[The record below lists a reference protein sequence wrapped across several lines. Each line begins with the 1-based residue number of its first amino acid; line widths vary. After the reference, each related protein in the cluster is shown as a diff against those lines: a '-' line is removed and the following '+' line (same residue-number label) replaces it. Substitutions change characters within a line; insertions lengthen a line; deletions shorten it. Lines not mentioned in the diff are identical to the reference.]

1 MRTFMCFYLRE
12 RTKKIQTNPWMKLMF
27 DQDKYLAGLFEFNNR
42 NLSMKTIPRKK
53 FFKCFF
59 VLFFLLSL

>member
-1 MRTFMCFYLRE
+1 M
-12 RTKKIQTNPWMKLMF
+12 NLMF

-53 FFKCFF
+53 NLSAFLCYFFFY
-59 VLFFLLSL
+59 LSKNIMNTLYKMDVSYTYLR